1 MISSII
7 GIKFSACIEGCNA
20 SLYLRILSFSD
31 IATDV
36 VLFAVS
42 NASIFKV
49 LTMKVMNKIQNTF
62 VDEIYRFTSMFTSFL
77 FVLYKVLRLITIS
90 V

>member
-1 MISSII
+1 
-7 GIKFSACIEGCNA
+7 
-20 SLYLRILSFSD
+20 
-31 IATDV
+31 
-36 VLFAVS
+36 
-42 NASIFKV
+42 
-49 LTMKVMNKIQNTF
+49 MKVMNKIQNTF